1 MESLVGTAQREQFA
15 REGYCVIEGAIP
27 PDDLTMLRDECAA
40 AITEIEDQMDRD
52 GTDVYAISVRG
63 KRYFVPNRSANV
75 PGMLRFVAGPRIA
88 EICGALLGDDAYLL
102 HEQFVVK
109 MAEVGLRF
117 EWHQDSGYVKNEFAP
132 YDLTPFLTCW
142 CALDDMTV
150 ENGTIWVLPFTRA
163 PGRDLQEFTTLE
175 ATNDLVAYTG
185 DDPGEPLV
193 VPAGTVV
200 AFSSYLL
207 HRSGANATDQ
217 PRRGFTC
224 HYTTT
229 PMLTPEG
236 AAANRDIPVLQGGR
250 YVGPLANA

>member
-1 MESLVGTAQREQFA
+1 MRIGATHREQFE
-15 REGYCVIEGAIP
+15 RDGYCIIEDAIP
-27 PDDLTMLRDECAA
+27 PADLEMLRDECAS
-40 AITEIEDQMDRD
+40 AIAEIEAQMDRD

-63 KRYFVPNRSANV
+63 SRYFVPNRSAAV
-75 PGMLRFVAGPRIA
+75 PRMLDFLTGPQIA
-88 EICGALLGDDAYLL
+88 DICAALVGDDAYLL

-109 MAEVGLRF
+109 MAEVGLKF

-132 YDLTPFLTCW
+132 YDLSEFLTCW

-163 PGRDLQEFTTLE
+163 PGRGLQEFTTLE
-175 ATNDLVAYTG
+175 ASNDLVAYTG

-193 VPAGTVV
+193 VKAGTIV

-207 HRSGANATDQ
+207 HRSGANATAA

-224 HYTTT
+224 HYTPTV
-229 PMLTPEG
+229 MLTPEG
-236 AAANRDIPVLQGGR
+236 TAANRDVPVLQGGR
-250 YVGPLANA
+250 HVGAGAAVK